1 MSGAEYTEYE
11 AGRFAT
17 NVVIK
22 GIGIGLSNT
31 PTIYNIVM
39 TNADTEY
46 SLALPTNTK
55 ILHFRCQDNTITTR
69 FSFITG
75 KVATPTAPYRT
86 LFAGEIR
93 NIERLNIITRTLYIA
108 CGIAGHTMEI
118 EAWV

>member
-22 GIGIGLSNT
+22 GIGIGLSDT
-31 PTIYNIVM
+31 PIIYNVTM

-46 SLALPTNTK
+46 SLALPTNTLK
-55 ILHFRCQDNTITTR
+55 LLFRCQDNTITTR

-75 KVATPTAPYRT
+75 KVAAPTTPYRT
-86 LFAGEIR
+86 LFAGEVRDISG
-93 NIERLNIITRTLYIA
+93 LNIITRTLYIA
-108 CGIAGHTMEI
+108 CGIAGHIMEI
-118 EAWV
+118 EVWT